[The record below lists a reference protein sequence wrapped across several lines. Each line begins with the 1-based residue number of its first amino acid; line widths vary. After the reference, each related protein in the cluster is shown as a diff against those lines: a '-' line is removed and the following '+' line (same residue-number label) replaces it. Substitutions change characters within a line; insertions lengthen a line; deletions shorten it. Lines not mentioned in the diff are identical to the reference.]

1 MAKKV
6 RNVEVEEPQVQQETQ
21 VEEAQVVEDIG
32 GGNASYNPLGEAV
45 KERSY
50 TKPKIDSSNLE
61 AEIEEPTFTP
71 PSFEEMEGPAGFE
84 AAQEEQSAN
93 PALNDLS
100 DKDKKYATEQMVD
113 VVLDGYEK
121 LTGLANNLVQIKDSK
136 LQGMINRGEL
146 NPRVRIP
153 IDASGGSLS
162 VQDFVTE
169 FNEQTSEAISTSSEF
184 KTEVRP
190 AMVRVFEKRGIGMT
204 DEQFLMYKF
213 GSDMV
218 MKGAVVVQLRSQI
231 NSMLDLM
238 KDLSNQQGAT
248 AAAAP
253 PQPTETQE
261 AAPTPEPTP
270 SPEPEPVEYSEPEEE
285 VIGFQD
291 EGPTFDGA
299 PEFGDPAILAEI
311 SRLSEEDK
319 IDEEAPKPKRKRG
332 RPRKNN

>member
-1 MAKKV
+1 MAKKSSQA
-6 RNVEVEEPQVQQETQ
+6 EVEEPQI
-21 VEEAQVVEDIG
+21 EEAQVVDDVS
-32 GGNASYNPLGEAV
+32 GGNADYNPLGEAV

-50 TKPKIDSSNLE
+50 TKPNIDGANLE

-71 PSFEEMEGPAGFE
+71 PSFADMEEPAGFE
-84 AAQEEQSAN
+84 AAQEQQFAN

-121 LTGLANNLVQIKDSK
+121 LTGLANNLVQIKDSR

-162 VQDFVTE
+162 VQEFVTE
-169 FNEQTSEAISTSSEF
+169 FNEQTSEAISTSDEF

-238 KDLSNQQGAT
+238 KDLSNQQAAT
-248 AAAAP
+248 AAPPPPPAPTQAA
-253 PQPTETQE
+253 E
-261 AAPTPEPTP
+261 PTPEPTP
-270 SPEPEPVEYSEPEEE
+270 TAKPEPVEYSEPEEE
-285 VIGFQD
+285 VVGFQD

-311 SRLSEEDK
+311 SRLSEEDNVE
-319 IDEEAPKPKRKRG
+319 EEAPKPKRKRG
-332 RPRKNN
+332 RPRKNS

>member
-1 MAKKV
+1 MAKKSSQA
-6 RNVEVEEPQVQQETQ
+6 EVEEPQI
-21 VEEAQVVEDIG
+21 EEAQVVDDVS
-32 GGNASYNPLGEAV
+32 GGNADYNPLGEAV

-50 TKPKIDSSNLE
+50 TKPNIDGANLE

-71 PSFEEMEGPAGFE
+71 PSFADMEEPAGFE
-84 AAQEEQSAN
+84 AAQEQQFAN

-121 LTGLANNLVQIKDSK
+121 LTGLANNLVQIKDSR

-162 VQDFVTE
+162 VQEFVTE
-169 FNEQTSEAISTSSEF
+169 FNEQTSEAISTSDEF

-238 KDLSNQQGAT
+238 KDLSNQQAAT
-248 AAAAP
+248 AAP
-253 PQPTETQE
+253 PPPP
-261 AAPTPEPTP
+261 APTQAAEPTTEPTP
-270 SPEPEPVEYSEPEEE
+270 TAKPEPVEYSEPEEE
-285 VIGFQD
+285 VVGFQD

-311 SRLSEEDK
+311 SRLSEEDNVE
-319 IDEEAPKPKRKRG
+319 EEAPKPKRKRG
-332 RPRKNN
+332 RPRKNS

>member
-1 MAKKV
+1 MAKKSSAA
-6 RNVEVEEPQVQQETQ
+6 EIEEPQVQ
-21 VEEAQVVEDIG
+21 EAQVVEDIS
-32 GGNASYNPLGEAV
+32 GGNADYNPLGEAV

-50 TKPKIDSSNLE
+50 TKPKVDGANLE

-71 PSFEEMEGPAGFE
+71 PSFEDMEEPAGFE
-84 AAQEEQSAN
+84 AAQEQQFAN

-121 LTGLANNLVQIKDSK
+121 LTGLANNLVQIKESR
-136 LQGMINRGEL
+136 LQGMVNRGEL

-162 VQDFVTE
+162 INEFVNE
-169 FNEQTSEAISTSSEF
+169 FNEQTSEAISTSDEF

-190 AMVRVFEKRGIGMT
+190 AMIRVFEKRGIGMT

-213 GSDMV
+213 GSDIV

-238 KDLSNQQGAT
+238 KDLSAQQAAT
-248 AAAAP
+248 AAPPP
-253 PQPTETQE
+253 PQPTQAEPKPTPT
-261 AAPTPEPTP
+261 PTPEP
-270 SPEPEPVEYSEPEEE
+270 EQAEYVEPEEE
-285 VIGFQD
+285 VVGFQD
-291 EGPTFDGA
+291 NGPTFDGA
-299 PEFGDPAILAEI
+299 PEFGDPAILAEL
-311 SRLSEEDK
+311 SRLSEEDAPQ
-319 IDEEAPKPKRKRG
+319 EEAPKPKRKRG
-332 RPRKNN
+332 RPRKNK

>member
-1 MAKKV
+1 MAKKSSKTD
-6 RNVEVEEPQVQQETQ
+6 VEEPQVQQEPQ
-21 VEEAQVVEDIG
+21 IEQAQVVEDIS
-32 GGNASYNPLGEAV
+32 GGNADYNPLGEAV

-50 TKPKIDSSNLE
+50 TKPKIDGANLE

-71 PSFEEMEGPAGFE
+71 PSFADMEEPAGFE
-84 AAQEEQSAN
+84 AAQEQQFAN

-121 LTGLANNLVQIKDSK
+121 LTGLANNLVQIKDSR

-162 VQDFVTE
+162 VQEFVTE
-169 FNEQTSEAISTSSEF
+169 FNEQTSEAISTSDEF

-238 KDLSNQQGAT
+238 KDLSNQQAAT
-248 AAAAP
+248 ATP
-253 PQPTETQE
+253 PPPSPTQ
-261 AAPTPEPTP
+261 ASAPTPEPTP
-270 SPEPEPVEYSEPEEE
+270 TPEPEPVEFVEPEEE
-285 VIGFQD
+285 VVGFQD

-299 PEFGDPAILAEI
+299 PEFGDPAILAEL
-311 SRLSEEDK
+311 SRLSEEDNVK
-319 IDEEAPKPKRKRG
+319 EEAPKPKRKRG
-332 RPRKNN
+332 RPRKNS

>member
-1 MAKKV
+1 MAKKSSQA
-6 RNVEVEEPQVQQETQ
+6 EVEEPQI
-21 VEEAQVVEDIG
+21 EEAQVVDDIS
-32 GGNASYNPLGEAV
+32 GGNADYNPLGEAV

-50 TKPKIDSSNLE
+50 TKPNIDGANLE

-71 PSFEEMEGPAGFE
+71 PSFADMEEPAGFE
-84 AAQEEQSAN
+84 AAQEQQFAN

-121 LTGLANNLVQIKDSK
+121 LTGLANNLVQIKDSR

-162 VQDFVTE
+162 VQEFVTE
-169 FNEQTSEAISTSSEF
+169 FNEQTSEAISTSDEF

-238 KDLSNQQGAT
+238 KDLSNQQTAT
-248 AAAAP
+248 AAPPPPPAP
-253 PQPTETQE
+253 TQA

-270 SPEPEPVEYSEPEEE
+270 TPEPEPVEYAEPEEE
-285 VIGFQD
+285 VVGFQD

-299 PEFGDPAILAEI
+299 PEFGDPEILAEL
-311 SRLSEEDK
+311 SRLSEEDNVE
-319 IDEEAPKPKRKRG
+319 EEAPKPKRKRG
-332 RPRKNN
+332 RPRKNSK